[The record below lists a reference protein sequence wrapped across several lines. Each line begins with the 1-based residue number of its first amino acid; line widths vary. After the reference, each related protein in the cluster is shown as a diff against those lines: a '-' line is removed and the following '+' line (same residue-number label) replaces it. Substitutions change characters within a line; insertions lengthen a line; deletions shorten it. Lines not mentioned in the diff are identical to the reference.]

1 MKSINI
7 VRDIID
13 MHELSLAQDI
23 IETVKQNV
31 TAAEL
36 PKVREIIVEVGA
48 FSGVVADS
56 LKFSFEAITSGTELN
71 DAVMKIVDIP
81 FCLKCND
88 CGNETS
94 TEIPMLLCS
103 ICGSSNTQI
112 LSGDEL
118 RVKEL
123 KIAE

>member
-1 MKSINI
+1 
-7 VRDIID
+7 

-31 TAAEL
+31 AVSDL
-36 PKVREIIVEVGA
+36 GKVREVVVEIGA

-71 DAVMKIVDIP
+71 NAVMEIIDIP
-81 FCLKCND
+81 FCLKCSD
-88 CGNETS
+88 CRSETS
-94 TEIPMLLCS
+94 TEIPMMLCS
-103 ICGSSNTQI
+103 VCGSSNTQI

-123 KIAE
+123 KIADE

>member
-1 MKSINI
+1 
-7 VRDIID
+7 
-13 MHELSLAQDI
+13 MHELSLAQNI

-31 TAAEL
+31 TADEL
-36 PKVREIIVEVGA
+36 TKVREVIVEVGA

-123 KIAE
+123 KIAEE

>member
-1 MKSINI
+1 
-7 VRDIID
+7 
-13 MHELSLAQDI
+13 MHELSLAQNI

-31 TAAEL
+31 TADEL
-36 PKVREIIVEVGA
+36 TKVREVIVEVGA

-71 DAVMKIVDIP
+71 DAVMTIVDIP

-112 LSGDEL
+112 FSGDEL

-123 KIAE
+123 KIEDE

>member
-1 MKSINI
+1 
-7 VRDIID
+7 

-103 ICGSSNTQI
+103 ICGSSSTQI

>member
-1 MKSINI
+1 
-7 VRDIID
+7 

-31 TAAEL
+31 SADEL
-36 PKVREIIVEVGA
+36 KKVREVVVEIGA

-81 FCLKCND
+81 FCLKCSD

-103 ICGSSNTQI
+103 ICGSANTQI

-123 KIAE
+123 KIAET

>member
-1 MKSINI
+1 
-7 VRDIID
+7 
-13 MHELSLAQDI
+13 MHELSLAQNI
-23 IETVKQNV
+23 IETIKQNV
-31 TAAEL
+31 TAEEL
-36 PKVREIIVEVGA
+36 IKVREVIVEVGA

-71 DAVMKIVDIP
+71 DAVMTIVDIP

-88 CGNETS
+88 CGSETS

-103 ICGSSNTQI
+103 ICESSNTQI

-123 KIAE
+123 KIAEE

>member
-1 MKSINI
+1 
-7 VRDIID
+7 
-13 MHELSLAQDI
+13 MHELSLAQNI

-31 TAAEL
+31 TAGEL
-36 PKVREIIVEVGA
+36 GKVREVIVEVGA

-56 LKFSFEAITSGTELN
+56 LKFSFEAINAGTELEN
-71 DAVMKIVDIP
+71 AVMKIIDIP
-81 FCLKCND
+81 FCLRCID

-123 KIAE
+123 KIEEE

>member
-1 MKSINI
+1 
-7 VRDIID
+7 
-13 MHELSLAQDI
+13 MHELSLAQNI

-31 TAAEL
+31 TADEL
-36 PKVREIIVEVGA
+36 IKVREVIVEVGA

-71 DAVMKIVDIP
+71 DAIMTIVDIP
-81 FCLKCND
+81 FTLKCGE
-88 CGNETS
+88 CGSESS

-123 KIAE
+123 KLVEE

>member
-1 MKSINI
+1 
-7 VRDIID
+7 
-13 MHELSLAQDI
+13 MHELSLAQNI

-31 TAAEL
+31 TADEL
-36 PKVREIIVEVGA
+36 INVREVIVEVGA

-88 CGNETS
+88 CGSETS

-123 KIAE
+123 KIAEE

>member
-1 MKSINI
+1 
-7 VRDIID
+7 

-31 TAAEL
+31 TVTEL
-36 PKVREIIVEVGA
+36 SKVREIIVEVGA

>member
-1 MKSINI
+1 
-7 VRDIID
+7 

>member
-1 MKSINI
+1 
-7 VRDIID
+7 

-31 TAAEL
+31 SAGEL
-36 PKVREIIVEVGA
+36 EKVREVIVEVGA

-71 DAVMKIVDIP
+71 NAVMEIVDIP

-88 CGNETS
+88 CGSETS

-103 ICGSSNTQI
+103 LCGSSNTQI
-112 LSGDEL
+112 ISGDEL

-123 KIAE
+123 KIADE

>member
-1 MKSINI
+1 
-7 VRDIID
+7 

-31 TAAEL
+31 TADEL
-36 PKVREIIVEVGA
+36 TKVREVIVEVGA

-88 CGNETS
+88 CGSETS

-103 ICGSSNTQI
+103 ICGSSNTKI

-123 KIAE
+123 KLTDE